1 MAPKIG
7 YLLPTRERVMSGQH
21 ETGPLLTLA
30 EKAEAL
36 GYDSLWI
43 GDSVTARPRH
53 DPLTLMAAVGA
64 RTKRPEIGTAV
75 LLPALRNPFI
85 LAQQVATADQ
95 VSEGRI
101 ILGVGVATDVPNI
114 RAEFAACGVPF
125 EKRAGRMLEGLKLCQ
140 ALWSGETVDWDGR
153 WQAKGVTLGPL
164 PARKGGPPIWGG
176 GAAPAPLTRAGKHF
190 DGWFPSTGNAEE
202 YAAGFAQVQAAAK
215 EAGRPTDT
223 VTGAIYLT
231 LAIDDDAEKADA
243 LILKF
248 LGEYYGA
255 QAATTMRKR
264 QALYAGPADGIGPY
278 LQGFVDAGCSHLV
291 LRFAGDHDR
300 HLELFAKA
308 RQSLGW

>member
-7 YLLPTRERVMSGQH
+7 YLLPTRERVMTGQH
-21 ETGPLLTLA
+21 ETAPLLALA
-30 EKAEAL
+30 EKAESL

-64 RTKRPEIGTAV
+64 RTTRPEIGTAV
-75 LLPALRNPFI
+75 LLPALRNPFV

-101 ILGVGVATDVPNI
+101 ILGVGVATDTPSI
-114 RAEFAACGVPF
+114 QAEFAACGVPF

-164 PARKGGPPIWGG
+164 PHRKGGPPIWGG
-176 GAAPAPLTRAGKHF
+176 GAAPAPLKRAGTHF
-190 DGWFPSTGNAEE
+190 DGWFPSTGTADE
-202 YAAGFAQVQAAAK
+202 YARGWAQVRVAAK
-215 EAGRPTDT
+215 DAGRPADA

-231 LAIDDDAEKADA
+231 LAIDDDAAKADE
-243 LILKF
+243 LIYNF
-248 LGEYYGA
+248 LSQYYGA
-255 QAATTMRKR
+255 QAADTMRKR
-264 QALYAGPADGIGPY
+264 QALYAGPTDGVGAY
-278 LQGFVDAGCSHLV
+278 LKGFVDAGCSHLV

-300 HLELFAKA
+300 HLDTMAQVRK
-308 RQSLGW
+308 SLGW